1 MQDHNVADRR
11 RLYSSRSLYVDL
23 CMSVK
28 PQTSDLDWLR
38 TSANRSR
45 IRFAEVDG
53 SLFNNDLM
61 HNSTEKI
68 QIIVISFL
76 Y

>member
-1 MQDHNVADRR
+1 
-11 RLYSSRSLYVDL
+11 
-23 CMSVK
+23 MSVK
-28 PQTSDLDWLR
+28 PQTSDFDQSR

-45 IRFAEVDG
+45 IRFANVNG

-61 HNSTEKI
+61 HN
-68 QIIVISFL
+68 IIAQKK